1 MALSNSLEIKRDWAA
16 QSTRKHLK
24 GQSSYRCPG
33 CGLSPSSASSYSSSK
48 SISSSASSRPSSSS
62 SSSSSSKSASSSS
75 SSSASRSPTSAS
87 SASSAARSNPNSPR
101 PLDADEPPLP
111 DIVTALR
118 LEKNRWKIEDGG
130 PKTETTLPS
139 APSLLR
145 AKSFSDRSPRACACA
160 AGSTAA

>member
-1 MALSNSLEIKRDWAA
+1 MAPCSSLEINRDWAA

-62 SSSSSSKSASSSS
+62 SSSKSASSSS

-87 SASSAARSNPNSPR
+87 SAARSNPNSSR

-118 LEKNRWKIEDGG
+118 LEKKRWKIEDGG

-145 AKSFSDRSPRACACA
+145 AKSSCDRSPPASACG